1 MMERL
6 KTAWLTPAAV
16 ALLLF
21 GAYVL
26 DSRGMA
32 IVAAALLVAGL
43 IIVPCERL
51 RGGMAAAIAFVVA
64 AGTVIILRLFR

>member
-1 MMERL
+1 MIERL

-16 ALLLF
+16 ALLLL

-32 IVAAALLVAGL
+32 IVAVALLVAGL
-43 IIVPCERL
+43 IIVPRERM
-51 RGGMAAAIAFVVA
+51 RGGMAAVIAIVVA
-64 AGTVIILRLFR
+64 AGVIILLRLFR

>member
-1 MMERL
+1 MIERL

-32 IVAAALLVAGL
+32 IVAVALLIAGL
-43 IIVPCERL
+43 VIVPRGRF
-51 RGGMAAAIAFVVA
+51 RGGMTAVIAMVVA
-64 AGTVIILRLFR
+64 ASVVILLRLFR

>member
-1 MMERL
+1 MIERL

-32 IVAAALLVAGL
+32 LAAAVLLVAGL
-43 IIVPCERL
+43 VIVPRERL
-51 RGGMAAAIAFVVA
+51 RGGMTAAIAFVVA
-64 AGTVIILRLFR
+64 AGVVVILRLFR